1 MASVRFFQEQI
12 QFKLP
17 HPRKTSRWLKNS
29 ILAEGKS
36 LLEINII
43 FCPDDYLLDINRRYL
58 NHTTLTDIVTFD
70 NSDGSDFLAG
80 DIFISIDRVKENA
93 SVFKVDFD
101 TELHRVM
108 IHGVLHLS
116 GYSDKNSEQKIAM
129 REKEDTYLSLR

>member
-17 HPRKTSRWLKNS
+17 NPRKTSRWLKNS